1 MKSNSQMKI
10 IRSGKV
16 AESVTALST
25 NNLNVWFNGAH
36 VLNNVN
42 TEILK
47 QKITCV
53 VGPSGSG
60 KSTFVRS
67 INRINDDVES
77 ARVEG
82 QILFNETNIYDIDDL
97 AILRSKIGMV
107 FQKPC
112 VFPRSIAENVL
123 FGIQIQK
130 KLSPAEK
137 LEIVEENLKA
147 VSLWKEVSHRLNDS
161 ATSLSVGQQQRLCIA
176 RCLAVKPEI
185 ILMDEPT
192 SALDPVSTRAI
203 EQTIL
208 ELKKRYTIIFVT
220 HNIQQAERISDQ
232 LIFLCDGKIIEQGPV
247 NELFQNPRNSQTK
260 EYLKNEFCDC

>member
-10 IRSGKV
+10 IHSGKA
-16 AESVTALST
+16 AESVTALCT
-25 NNLNVWFNGAH
+25 DNLNVWFNDTH
-36 VLNNVN
+36 VLNNVS
-42 TEILK
+42 TGILK
-47 QKITCV
+47 QKITCI

-97 AILRSKIGMV
+97 ATLRSKIGMV

-112 VFPRSIAENVL
+112 VFPKSIAENVL

-137 LEIVEENLKA
+137 LEIIEQNLKA

-247 NELFQNPRNSQTK
+247 NELFQNPRNPQTK